1 MDFQVNREGWEQL
14 LVTALQAAGTTA
26 RYIGDLEHGK
36 S

>member
-1 MDFQVNREGWEQL
+1 LEQL

-36 S
+36 G